1 MDRAFFDTL
10 LRKARALADYAI
22 GTGQYPR
29 DSRLL
34 AQVDAL
40 AQELDR
46 GAVPAVESLIV
57 EMQRVSDEI
66 GVTPEQVLQLD
77 TAAGRWRWRAALAT
91 PYLIGFLTLLLTLYL
106 AFQSSEL
113 HKADLALRE
122 YQDMVSDRLQEK
134 VYLAWKMYRYDD
146 VINAKPPLAQ
156 LDSYQ
161 KLVDDVKRV
170 YWKGKAVGDLLAESS
185 LMRYVPKMFEEHGP
199 CSTRELARMLN
210 GAPPPLSSEADDC
223 PLPASPINATLLSA
237 GAPDCSVE
245 NGRPGVGG
253 PRAKADG
260 RVDLAEYDRSFA
272 CFLQSLRLGG
282 DYTYPMDSLIYS
294 TRNKVNLLISWL
306 LPGLYGLLGACVFL
320 MRRMLNADGPG
331 RNPARIRVVHMLSLL
346 LRAALGGLAGIIIG
360 WFWVPTALTT
370 TSSAIA
376 VSAVPFGIAFLA
388 GFSIDSLFALLEGLV
403 KSFQTRAA
411 SAELGGR
418 PDSAPRRWGR
428 STDAPNARGR
438 AAAAPTQPEPDA
450 PVQPSGTT
458 AP

>member
-1 MDRAFFDTL
+1 MDRAFFDAL
-10 LRKARALADYAI
+10 LHKARALADYAI
-22 GTGQYPR
+22 STGQYPR

-34 AQVDAL
+34 AQIDAL
-40 AQELDR
+40 ALALTHA
-46 GAVPAVESLIV
+46 GTPVVEPLIV

-66 GVTPEQVLQLD
+66 GVTPAQVLQLD

-122 YQDMVSDRLQEK
+122 YQDMVSERLQEK

-199 CSTRELARMLN
+199 CAARELARMLN
-210 GAPPPLSSEADDC
+210 GAPPPLAPDDDC
-223 PLPASPINATLLSA
+223 PLPTVPINATLLNA
-237 GAPDCSVE
+237 GAPDCNAE
-245 NGRPGVGG
+245 NGRPGAGA

-403 KSFQTRAA
+403 KNFQTRAA
-411 SAELGGR
+411 STELAGR
-418 PDSAPRRWGR
+418 PEMTPRRWGR
-428 STDAPNARGR
+428 STDAPKGR
-438 AAAAPTQPEPDA
+438 SGAVTTPPPEPDPA
-450 PVQPSGTT
+450 VQPSGTA